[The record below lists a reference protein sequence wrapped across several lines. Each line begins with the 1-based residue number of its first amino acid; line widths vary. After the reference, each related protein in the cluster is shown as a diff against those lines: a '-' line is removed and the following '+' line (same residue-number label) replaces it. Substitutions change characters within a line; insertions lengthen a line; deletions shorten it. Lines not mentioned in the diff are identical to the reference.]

1 VKAQSR
7 QEELRMDKEAYKV
20 MHDRLLAEMRVQLR
34 KKNNSRQIRRT
45 SDRMRRLRARYRR
58 LFQAS

>member
-7 QEELRMDKEAYKV
+7 QEELRMDNDAYKV

-34 KKNNSRQIRRT
+34 KRNNTRQIRRT
-45 SDRMRRLRARYRR
+45 SDRIRRLRARYRR
-58 LFQAS
+58 LFAS

>member
-1 VKAQSR
+1 
-7 QEELRMDKEAYKV
+7 MDKEAYKV